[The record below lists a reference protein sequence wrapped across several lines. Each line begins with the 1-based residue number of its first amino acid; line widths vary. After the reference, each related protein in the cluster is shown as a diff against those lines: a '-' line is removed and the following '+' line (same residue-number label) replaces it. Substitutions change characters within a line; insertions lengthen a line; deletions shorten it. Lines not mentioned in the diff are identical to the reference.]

1 MFDGRKFEIRNPK
14 SEIFQNQTMKPRDLL
29 LVFGTVQRVMRAERA
44 SRDAG
49 LDVDAVPAPRS
60 VSSQCGVVLEVRS
73 AEVEALKGVL
83 DSITL
88 QPQSVFRL
96 RDTTWVP
103 SALDAVAAEDEI
115 KLTAGSAYGGCGAKL
130 SKGLLEKILCG
141 LPRLESEDVLVGI
154 EYADDAGV
162 IRVSPDIAIIHTT
175 DFFPPMVDD
184 PYTFGRIA
192 AVNALSDVWAM
203 GGTVLAAMNLVSYP
217 LSKLGREALTEILR
231 GGLSALEEAGG
242 VLAGGHTV
250 EGQELLYGLAVT
262 GTVHPDRI
270 WRNAGALVG
279 DVLVLTKPLGT
290 GLLTT
295 AAKAEMVDP
304 NDLSTALR
312 WMATLNRKAAD
323 ALHDAVPHAVTDI
336 TGFGLVG
343 HVAEMAEASGVA
355 VEIDLAALPLLPGAL
370 EAAATGLVPAG
381 AGKNRDS
388 VAAVLEVDEG
398 ADELRV
404 DLCLDPQTSGGLLAA
419 VLSEH
424 AENLVRRLPGAAVVG
439 RVVEGKA
446 GVVRLTSGS

>member
-1 MFDGRKFEIRNPK
+1 MNA
-14 SEIFQNQTMKPRDLL
+14 RDFL

-44 SRDAG
+44 AREAG
-49 LDVDAVPAPRS
+49 LDVDTVPAPRA

-73 AEVEALKGVL
+73 SELDSLRGVL
-83 DSITL
+83 DSMTL

-96 RDTTWVP
+96 RGETWVP
-103 SALDAVAAEDEI
+103 SALDAPAAGDEV
-115 KLTAGSAYGGCGAKL
+115 KLTSGSAYGGCGAKL
-130 SKGLLEKILCG
+130 SKGLLEKVLCG
-141 LPRLESEDVLVGI
+141 LPRLESEDLLVGI

-162 IRVSPDIAIIHTT
+162 VRVSPDIAIIHTT

-203 GGTVLAAMNLVSYP
+203 GGRVLAAMNLVSYP
-217 LSKLGREALTEILR
+217 LAKLGREALTEVLR

-270 WRNAGALVG
+270 WRNAGALAG

-290 GLLTT
+290 GVLTT

-304 NDLSTALR
+304 ADLSTALR
-312 WMATLNRKAAD
+312 WMSTLNHKAAD
-323 ALHDAVPHAVTDI
+323 ALHDAEPHAVTDV
-336 TGFGLVG
+336 TGFGLAG
-343 HVAEMAEASGVA
+343 HIAEMAEASGNA
-355 VEIDLAALPLLPGAL
+355 VEIDLSSLPLLPGSL
-370 EAAATGLVPAG
+370 EAAAAGLVPVG

-419 VLSEH
+419 VLPEN
-424 AENLVRRLPGAAVVG
+424 AEDLVRRLPGAAIVG
-439 RVVEGKA
+439 RVVSGAPGK
-446 GVVRLTSGS
+446 VRLAR